1 MLVIFAVVGLLVVFA
16 IAAVAIG
23 RESHRLSGQ
32 APRPVFDLDE
42 AVAWVAEQLPFEV
55 SAVLSHDDVDRIMRW
70 HLEHLQRVH
79 AQEPGAGDPGLP
91 PSPFSVV
98 DEHEAVDGLL
108 ARASAEG
115 FDYTSDQVQAVLAA
129 ELSYLELIGAMGPAE
144 LANSP
149 EGGGIRPSPGDTM
162 AVPEKGGGPAEQTL

>member
-1 MLVIFAVVGLLVVFA
+1 MLVIFAVVGLLVVFL

-79 AQEPGAGDPGLP
+79 AEEPGRDDPRLP

-98 DEHEAVDGLL
+98 GEEEAVDGLL
-108 ARASAEG
+108 VRASAEEL
-115 FDYTSDQVQAVLAA
+115 DYTSDQVRAVLAA

-144 LANSP
+144 LANFP
-149 EGGGIRPSPGDTM
+149 EGG
-162 AVPEKGGGPAEQTL
+162 